1 MLEWLGRNEQC
12 KQGQSEAYSTVTEG
26 LQSLYREKLRPIERD
41 HLFHQFYSPE
51 QTDADFAAAPMVL
64 LMGQYSTGKSTFI
77 RHILQRDYPGLQ
89 IGPEPTTDKFVCVLH
104 GEQDSTTPGNAL
116 VCDKTLPFT
125 QLSVFGNVFLTRLEC
140 AKLPSPVLEGLTF
153 IDTPGVLS
161 GEKQRI
167 KRGYEFEA
175 VVKWFADH
183 VDMILLLFD
192 VSKLDISDE
201 FRRVILAAR
210 GNDHKI
216 HIVLNKA
223 DEVTTQQLMRVY
235 GALMWS
241 LGKVLDTPEVTK
253 VYVGS
258 FWDEPLKN
266 DKLRDLFE
274 QEENDLYTRI
284 AQLPRSAAVRKVN
297 DLIKRARLARVHACL
312 MDYLYSNMPTFFGH
326 AKEQERMIQSLPQI
340 YREISMQRGLPLGDF
355 PDPRIMQQHL
365 APLDFSTFKPLDKA
379 KLDALDELLT
389 VDLPRLLQQIP
400 EEQAQMGVQAAD
412 ISQISG
418 IASPF
423 ACMKIGGA
431 REQSVFLNEWLVP
444 PNVAEYEADF
454 SEMDNGTGKVNGQ
467 QAKARMV
474 ESRLPSNVLHRIWTL
489 ADLDKDGLLSLP
501 EYALAMHLI
510 KMKLSGQ
517 DIPAEVPAEMLP
529 VELSEDAQPSATPV
543 SDCVVRHSSALP
555 GAP

>member
-1 MLEWLGRNEQC
+1 MLQWLNGNAKERPE
-12 KQGQSEAYSTVTEG
+12 KEAFCSVTEG
-26 LQSLYREKLRPIERD
+26 LQKFYREKLLPIERD

-51 QTDADFAAAPMVL
+51 MTDADFASAPMVL

-77 RHILQRDYPGLQ
+77 RHLLQRDYPGLR

-104 GEQDSTTPGNAL
+104 GDVDSTTPGNAL
-116 VCDKTLPFT
+116 VVDTSMPFT
-125 QLSVFGNVFLTRLEC
+125 QLSHFGNTFLSRLEC
-140 AKLPSPVLEGLTF
+140 ARLPSPVLEALTL

-175 VVKWFADH
+175 IVKWFSER

-223 DEVTTQQLMRVY
+223 DGVTTQQLMRSY

-241 LGKVLDTPEVTK
+241 LGKVIDTPEVSR

-266 DKLRDLFE
+266 EMMRELFE
-274 QEENDLYTRI
+274 QEENDLYTLI
-284 AQLPRSAAVRKVN
+284 AQLPRTAAVRKVN
-297 DLIKRARLARVHACL
+297 DLIKRARLAKVHAFL
-312 MDYLYSNMPTFFGH
+312 LDYLYNNMPSFFGH
-326 AKEQERMIQSLPQI
+326 AKEQERMIKSLPSI
-340 YREISMQRGLPLGDF
+340 YNEIAQQRGLPLGDF
-355 PDPRIMQQHL
+355 PDPRMMQQLL
-365 APLDFSTFKPLDKA
+365 APLDFTSFKPLDQE
-379 KLDALDELLT
+379 KLRQLDELLT
-389 VDLPRLLQQIP
+389 LDLPKLLQLIP
-400 EEQAQMGVQAAD
+400 EEQSRISVAPAAV
-412 ISQISG
+412 SQVTG
-418 IASPF
+418 TPTPF
-423 ACMKIGGA
+423 AVMKVGGA
-431 REQSVFLNEWLVP
+431 SEQSVYAPRWLVP
-444 PNVAEYEADF
+444 PDVSEYAAEF
-454 SEMDNGTGKVNGQ
+454 SELNPRDGKVSGE
-467 QAKARMV
+467 QAKHKMI
-474 ESRLPSNVLHRIWTL
+474 ESHLPSNVLHRIWAL
-489 ADLDKDGLLSLP
+489 ADVDSDGLLTQA

-517 DIPAEVPAEMLP
+517 DLPIELPPEMLP
-529 VELSEDAQPSATPV
+529 PELNDAE
-543 SDCVVRHSSALP
+543 
-555 GAP
+555 AP